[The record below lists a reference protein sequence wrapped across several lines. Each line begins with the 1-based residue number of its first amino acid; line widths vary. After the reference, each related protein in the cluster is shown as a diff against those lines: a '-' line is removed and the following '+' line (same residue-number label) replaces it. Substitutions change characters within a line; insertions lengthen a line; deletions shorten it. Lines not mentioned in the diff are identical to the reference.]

1 MPRRLGP
8 LLIGENKEKLEEL
21 CERSSLNDYEKEI
34 LYWTRSGNDRIY
46 HKRQSL
52 NYIADTMEFDKY
64 GKDQRRYSVRTINN
78 MHKEAFKKIIMR

>member
-21 CERSSLNDYEKEI
+21 CERCSLNDYEKEI
-34 LYWTRSGNDRIY
+34 IIRIY

-64 GKDQRRYSVRTINN
+64 GKDQKRYSVRTINN
-78 MHKEAFKKIIMR
+78 MHKEAFRKIIMMR

>member
-34 LYWTRSGNDRIY
+34 IIRIY

-64 GKDQRRYSVRTINN
+64 GKDQRRYSVRTINY
-78 MHKEAFKKIIMR
+78 MYKEAFKKIIIS

>member
-34 LYWTRSGNDRIY
+34 IIRIY

-78 MHKEAFKKIIMR
+78 MHKEAFKKTIMR